1 MKRTITLL
9 ALLAAPALFAQREI
23 VRPSSLAQLGF
34 QLERLEATMRER
46 AQAIRRDA
54 YIVSQVVGAIGELED
69 FQRNAALSKAHDR
82 VLAAQRRARENPPAA
97 PQTLTALSQTIALI
111 DTAQKQAST
120 ADIPAL
126 KRDMLRKT
134 HVVQQILFREL
145 QESRADRQAMT
156 DLTARLNRMS
166 TELDQALGEA
176 LGSTF
181 EYFRAGGQ

>member
-1 MKRTITLL
+1 MKRTIALLTLL
-9 ALLAAPALFAQREI
+9 VSPALFAQRET

-54 YIVSQVVGAIGELED
+54 FIVAQMTAATGELED
-69 FQRNAALSKAHDR
+69 FQRNAAMSKARDR
-82 VLAAQRRARENPPAA
+82 IGAARRRAFEQPPAA
-97 PQTLTALSQTIALI
+97 PQTMTAISQSLDLI
-111 DTAQKQAST
+111 DTAQRQAST
-120 ADIPAL
+120 ADLGAL
-126 KRDMLRKT
+126 RRDLLRQT
-134 HVVQQILFREL
+134 RVVQQILFREL

-156 DLTARLNRMS
+156 DLQSRLNRMA
-166 TELDQALGEA
+166 TELDGAMDEA